1 MDLERV
7 DETPPGPLLDC
18 ALPAVGLV
26 HRRLRWRQPSGIRV
40 FRQGSPNRRSAEG

>member
-7 DETPPGPLLDC
+7 DENPPGPPRYS

-26 HRRLRWRQPSGIRV
+26 HRRLRWGQPSGIWV
-40 FRQGSPNRRSAEG
+40 FRQGSPNRRST